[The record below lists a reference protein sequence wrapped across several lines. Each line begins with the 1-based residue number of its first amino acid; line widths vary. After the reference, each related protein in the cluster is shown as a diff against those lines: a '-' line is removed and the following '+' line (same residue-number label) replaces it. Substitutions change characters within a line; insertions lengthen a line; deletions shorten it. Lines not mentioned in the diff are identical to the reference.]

1 MENLLT
7 PDQQKIDEAISFIN
21 GFASIILGT
30 VTKSGRPHTSYAP
43 YVTNNGNFYIFVS
56 GLAQHAHSLESGTA
70 SVFFVENEQ
79 LANTIFARKRL
90 TIDCRVAAIENS
102 IRRYSSLLDDM
113 ETSHGSTVNL
123 LRTLPDFILYEL
135 KPERASFVTGFG
147 AAYDLT
153 ASLAKLV

>member
-7 PDQQKIDEAISFIN
+7 PDQQKIDEAITFIN
-21 GFASIILGT
+21 GFTSIILGT

-43 YVTNNGNFYIFVS
+43 YITNNGNFYIFVS
-56 GLAQHAHSLESGTA
+56 GLAQHAHSLENGTA
-70 SVFFVENEQ
+70 SVFLVENEQ
-79 LANTIFARKRL
+79 LAKTIFARKRL

-102 IRRYSSLLDDM
+102 NRRYSNLLDDM